1 MSLIQILFTVL
12 LTILGVDGPEPSNN
26 QMNAPTINAHDNAGS
41 IDIVDIDR
49 VSNDKYYF
57 K

>member
-1 MSLIQILFTVL
+1 MSLIQILITVL
-12 LTILGVDGPEPSNN
+12 LTFFGVDGQESSTN
-26 QMNAPTINAHDNAGS
+26 QTSAPTINANDNAGT

-49 VSNDKYYF
+49 VANDKYYF